1 MITVGLPDG
10 QIDFRALAGAF
21 WDNCPVWLLS
31 LPGASSPIYI
41 ANLQPSSAPGSYAQI
56 RVCVVHPVTLSS
68 SGGRS
73 LSQRGSAGAS
83 VDQRAA
89 PACGASEL
97 ERV

>member
-56 RVCVVHPVTLSS
+56 RVCVVHPVTRLSS
-68 SGGRS
+68 LAAAGHS
-73 LSQRGSAGAS
+73 LGPASSSA
-83 VDQRAA
+83 
-89 PACGASEL
+89 
-97 ERV
+97 